1 MNLLYLILYKFMY
14 PFLSIIFLG
23 MKGKSG
29 MQFKDPSELCVAV
42 NNRERSK
49 RAIRYA
55 LDRAEGWQQW
65 MVDR

>member
-1 MNLLYLILYKFMY
+1 
-14 PFLSIIFLG
+14 